1 MEFTAPVWERAVTIR
16 EVLARA
22 MSGEYSWWQAAEIL
36 EISPRTLRRW
46 RLRWQRYGVQGLLD
60 RRRGVPSRRRAPY
73 EEVERILRLYRDRYR
88 GFNGRHFHEIAR
100 REHGVKLSYSFVKK
114 ALQAAGLMRK
124 YRPRGRHR
132 MRREPRAC
140 FGEMLHL
147 DGSPHAWLALAPS
160 KRPTLVSVLDD
171 ATSRLLY
178 AQFFSEESA
187 RAVMGALREVL
198 AQHGLPVSLYTDR
211 AGWAVFTPK
220 AGGPYD
226 RQRLTSVGWAL
237 HRLGIEHILAY
248 SPQARGRSERLNR
261 TLQGRLV
268 NELRVA
274 GIRDLAAANA
284 YLRSQFIPEY
294 NRRFGRAPRDAHS
307 AFVPVGRVD
316 LDQFL
321 CFEEERVVNRDNT
334 VAFEGRLLQL
344 AKQPGRRTCAG
355 LRVLVRQHLDGSH
368 SIWRAGHCLARFPE
382 VGSKSSQPEPKPFPQ
397 RKPGPRLGQGPPEI
411 LVGGRAYRLVG
422 KSSSAGVRSGTS
434 QLRRTREGKPALLIA
449 PGAMISGG
457 RRVEAPFKKVP
468 PSIPS
473 TEKRS
478 DHLSN

>member
-1 MEFTAPVWERAVTIR
+1 MECTAPVWERAVTIR

-22 MSGEYSWWQAAEIL
+22 ISGEYTWWQAADIL
-36 EISPRTLRRW
+36 EMSPRTLRRW
-46 RLRWQRYGVQGLLD
+46 RVRWQRQGVQGLLD
-60 RRRGVPSRRRAPY
+60 RRRGVPSKRRVPY
-73 EEVERILRLYRDRYR
+73 EEVERILRLYRDKYR

-100 REHGVKLSYSFVKK
+100 REHAVKLSYSFVKK

-147 DGSPHAWLALAPS
+147 DGSPHAWLTLTPS
-160 KRPTLVSVLDD
+160 QRPTLVSVLDD

-178 AQFFSEESA
+178 AQLFPQESA
-187 RAVMGALREVL
+187 LAVMTALGEVL
-198 AQHGLPVSLYTDR
+198 TTHGLPTSLYTDR

-226 RQRLTSVGWAL
+226 RQRLTTVGAAL

-268 NELRVA
+268 NELRIA
-274 GIRDLAAANA
+274 RIRDLASANT
-284 YLRSQFIPEY
+284 YLKARFIPIF
-294 NRRFGRAPRDAHS
+294 NQRFVRAPRDPHS

-334 VAFEGRLLQL
+334 VAFEGHILQL
-344 AKQPGRRTCAG
+344 AKQPGRRTCGG
-355 LRVLVRQHLDGSH
+355 LRVQVRRHLDGSH
-368 SIWRAGHCLARFPE
+368 SVWRAGCRLAHFKE
-382 VGSKSSQPEPKPFPQ
+382 VGPSQQLPKGNVLL
-397 RKPGPRLGQGPPEI
+397 RKKGGPRLSQGPAELEGERSFRIPR
-411 LVGGRAYRLVG
+411 GRANLTVDPGGTISLGG
-422 KSSSAGVRSGTS
+422 KG
-434 QLRRTREGKPALLIA
+434 
-449 PGAMISGG
+449 
-457 RRVEAPFKKVP
+457 
-468 PSIPS
+468 
-473 TEKRS
+473 
-478 DHLSN
+478 